1 MANLTSNVRRRLSWH
16 LSGGAGALFWGT
28 AQARSRYNSSMCS
41 TAAERL
47 ARIGTAID
55 ELAAAALPGAG
66 EGQPSQPG
74 QHDDIAGRLAQ
85 IWAMIAELDP
95 ELSKRLP
102 GYLG

>member
-1 MANLTSNVRRRLSWH
+1 
-16 LSGGAGALFWGT
+16 
-28 AQARSRYNSSMCS
+28 MCS

-66 EGQPSQPG
+66 EGQPSQQG
-74 QHDDIAGRLAQ
+74 QPNQQGQPDDIAGRLAQ

-95 ELSKRLP
+95 ELSRRLP
-102 GYLG
+102 GYLD

>member
-1 MANLTSNVRRRLSWH
+1 
-16 LSGGAGALFWGT
+16 
-28 AQARSRYNSSMCS
+28 MCS

-66 EGQPSQPG
+66 EGQPG
-74 QHDDIAGRLAQ
+74 QHDDIPGRLAQ